1 MADISIEIAAIQ
13 TATQG
18 STLRSAIAAAL
29 VAINNDI
36 PPVYSGSYSL
46 LPSTVS
52 YTVSVSGFR
61 MAQDLVVEAYPEP
74 ILISKVI
81 TENGTYHASSDNADG
96 YSQVTVSIPYYGG
109 PYSITPSTVSQ
120 TFYTTDLMMAQ
131 DLVVEAYPEPVLIS
145 KVCSYNSVYWPG
157 DDNADGYSL
166 VIVSIPSYS
175 GSYEITPDNTGI
187 WLSTDGCLLESN
199 IYVRPYSAALMSK
212 TVDANGTYY
221 AYHEIQEVDGYSEF
235 TVAIPEYSGP
245 YVITPS
251 TVSQTFPTAGKL
263 MTQDVTVEA
272 YEDRF
277 EYYFNLELRSFS
289 SDIVS
294 LRTYAF
300 QSQSLLTYV
309 SLPKCKALAQGAFYA
324 CRTLPEIYL
333 PKCETILT
341 SAFTGCY
348 SLSTV
353 RFDVLSNI
361 AGGGHFRA
369 CSALTSLYL
378 LWSSV
383 CSISA
388 AASASMF
395 SSTPI
400 MDGTG
405 FIYVPSSLY
414 SAYINHSVWGTWSSA
429 FRSYTE

>member
-13 TATQG
+13 TATHG
-18 STLRSAIAAAL
+18 SELRSAIAAAL

-81 TENGTYHASSDNADG
+81 TENSTYHASSDNADG

-131 DLVVEAYPEPVLIS
+131 DLIVEAYPEPVLIS
-145 KVCSYNSVYWPG
+145 KT
-157 DDNADGYSL
+157 
-166 VIVSIPSYS
+166 VSNN
-175 GSYEITPDNTGI
+175 G
-187 WLSTDGCLLESN
+187 
-199 IYVRPYSAALMSK
+199 VYSASDDSA
-212 TVDANGTYY
+212 
-221 AYHEIQEVDGYSEF
+221 DGYSEF

-251 TVSQTFPTAGKL
+251 TVSQTFQVQNMV
-263 MTQDVTVEA
+263 MTQNLTVEA
-272 YEDRF
+272 YEDMF
-277 EYYFNLELRSFS
+277 EDYFNLELRSFS

-294 LRTYAF
+294 IRTYAF

-309 SLPKCKALAQGAFYA
+309 SLPECKVLAQGAFYA

-333 PKCETILT
+333 PKCETIST

-361 AGGGHFRA
+361 AGGGHFRV

-395 SSTPI
+395 NSTPI

-414 SAYINHSVWGTWSSA
+414 SAYVNHSVWGTWSSA
-429 FRSYTE
+429 FRSYVE